1 MTDTS
6 NSGIYVTEDLGR
18 GQPIPAAGESVT
30 AFVGPAPRGP
40 VDHAVRIT
48 SSKDFRHTFG
58 VPDYHSR
65 LESAVSQFF
74 ANGGTN
80 AVVVRV
86 SATTARSRIAL
97 PGPAGELVLEA
108 RHPGPLEYL
117 RASVDYDGIAA
128 DQMPGNEL
136 CFNLIVQ
143 RLRAAGSAWID
154 AQECYRHVSVDPS
167 SRDFVG
173 YVLAQSELVQLHGE
187 APAARPD
194 LTIKPTTVRQAGYV
208 NARAERM
215 HCPPPDDYD
224 LIGSAALGTG
234 ISALEH
240 IADIGQ
246 VCLLAGT
253 AGQVPGPVA
262 MLAADRFCRARQ
274 CLLIVDPPDSWS
286 TAQDAIDD
294 QQRSGFSSPNAVT
307 WFPPTRQ
314 RDERGQS
321 MPASMAG
328 AVAAALS
335 VADYSAVVA
344 RLPLDEP
351 LIMRGQN
358 RLRAALSPA
367 DTRRLARAGINSL
380 VRRSPLHLQLL
391 GNVTH
396 VPFGGDMD
404 VPNQL
409 ELRRRLLF
417 ILRRIRIGT
426 RWTFF
431 VDSGPDVWAEL
442 RDQVTAFMSELQ
454 RQSILAGDSAATSFF
469 VKCDADTN
477 AGLLGQPG
485 ALSFV
490 LGIALSRS
498 GEFVAF
504 RFQYANGT
512 CRISRLGW
520 QSVLA
525 EAV

>member
-1 MTDTS
+1 M
-6 NSGIYVTEDLGR
+6 TEDLGR

-40 VDHAVRIT
+40 VDHAVRI
-48 SSKDFRHTFG
+48 SGNRDFQRTFG

-65 LESAVSQFF
+65 LESAVAHFF

-117 RASVDYDGIAA
+117 RASVDYDGISA
-128 DQMPGNEL
+128 DDAPGTEL

-143 RLRAAGSAWID
+143 RLRSAGSAWID
-154 AQECYRHVSVDPS
+154 AQECYRHISVDPS

-173 YVLAQSELVQLHGE
+173 YVLAQSELVQLAGE
-187 APAARPD
+187 APVARPS

-208 NARAERM
+208 NARAGRM

-246 VCLLAGT
+246 LCLLAGT
-253 AGQVPGPVA
+253 AGKVPGPVA

-274 CLLIVDPPDSWS
+274 CLLIVDPPDDWA
-286 TAQDAIDD
+286 TAQDALDE

-307 WFPPTRQ
+307 WFPPARLTN
-314 RDERGQS
+314 EHGQPV
-321 MPASMAG
+321 PASMAG
-328 AVAAALS
+328 AVAAVLGA
-335 VADYSAVVA
+335 ADYSGVVA
-344 RLPLDEP
+344 RLPLDGP
-351 LIMRGQN
+351 LIVRGRN
-358 RLRAALSPA
+358 RLRAAPSAA
-367 DTRRLARAGINSL
+367 DMRRLARAGINSL
-380 VRRSPLHLQLL
+380 IRRSPLHLQLL

-396 VPFGGDMD
+396 APLGGDMD

-409 ELRRRLLF
+409 DLRRRLLF

-426 RWTFF
+426 RWVFF
-431 VDSGPDVWAEL
+431 VDAGPDVWAEL
-442 RDQVTAFMSELQ
+442 RDQVTVFLSELQ
-454 RQSILAGDSAATSFF
+454 RRSILAGDSAAAAFF

-477 AGLLGQPG
+477 AGLPGRPG

-490 LGIALSRS
+490 LGVALRRP
-498 GEFVAF
+498 GEFTAF
-504 RFQYANGT
+504 RFQYANGE

-520 QSVLA
+520 QSALA